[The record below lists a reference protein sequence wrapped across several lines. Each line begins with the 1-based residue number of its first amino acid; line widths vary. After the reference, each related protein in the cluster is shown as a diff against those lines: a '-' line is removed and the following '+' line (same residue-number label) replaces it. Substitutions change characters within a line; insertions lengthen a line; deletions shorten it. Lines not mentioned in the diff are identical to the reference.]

1 MLSFEKLRRSAD
13 VVMDVSFF
21 LSSSDCI
28 VNTLIRI
35 STCSSINNIRVVLIF
50 RVNQSFFSVAH
61 EKLNNIYT
69 SHSHTQRQIIRFSC
83 TFRDGVLCVC
93 VFCCCLFLHETVITC
108 LHLYMMHA
116 FQKYSFEF
124 RWHTKK
130 QHLSM

>member
-50 RVNQSFFSVAH
+50 RVNQPFF
-61 EKLNNIYT
+61 L
-69 SHSHTQRQIIRFSC
+69 
-83 TFRDGVLCVC
+83 
-93 VFCCCLFLHETVITC
+93 
-108 LHLYMMHA
+108 
-116 FQKYSFEF
+116 
-124 RWHTKK
+124 
-130 QHLSM
+130 